1 MITELFDILISH
13 NFVNFTLAGA
23 ISYYFLSIFMLTGQ
37 PGVEYYGEAHLS
49 KWNSFM
55 HTIGMP
61 FTIHGMLLWIPSLL
75 KLKPSK
81 AEALQRNLYY
91 LYGGYYVM
99 INRYIALLYYILYYI
114 VVEQSIIKYSN
125 LYSRIGYRNDDVYF
139 DIFKRGILISVGALA
154 FQEVI
159 GHYIGGD
166 IASRIEAIPNA
177 IIHAKYFAL
186 YHIFN

>member
-1 MITELFDILISH
+1 MISELIRILTNSNIT
-13 NFVNFTLAGA
+13 NFTLAGV

-75 KLKPSK
+75 RLKPLK
-81 AEALQRNLYY
+81 AQGLQRNLYY
-91 LYGGYYVM
+91 LYGGYYMM

-114 VVEQSIIKYSN
+114 IIEKSVIKYSK
-125 LYSRIGYRNDDVYF
+125 LYSRIGYTNDDVYV
-139 DIFKRGILISVGALA
+139 DIFKHGILISVGALT

-166 IASRIEAIPNA
+166 IASRIEAVPNA
-177 IIHAKYFAL
+177 IVHAKYYAL